1 LLDRAYLDIETSY
14 GGDITILG
22 VFRPPDDLIQ
32 IVHPEISRKSLL
44 GALDGAEEIVT
55 YWGHRFDLPVISRC
69 LGVRLRRRFQ
79 SRDLADHC
87 HRHNLYGGLKAVEKV
102 LGICRKTDGLT
113 GLDAMRLWEEWLRG
127 DGRALKMLLK
137 YNEEDVLNL
146 YLIEKELF
154 RFDAEAGSP
163 DGSS

>member
-1 LLDRAYLDIETSY
+1 MPDRAYLDIETSY

-22 VFRPPDDLIQ
+22 IFRPPDNLIQ
-32 IVHPEISRKSLL
+32 IVHPDVSRRSLL
-44 GALDGAEEIVT
+44 VALDGADEIVT

-87 HRHNLYGGLKAVEKV
+87 HRHNLYGGLKTVEKA
-102 LGICRKTDGLT
+102 LGICRDTDGLT
-113 GLDAMRLWEEWLRG
+113 GLDAMRLWEEWIHG
-127 DGRALKMLLK
+127 DRRALNTLLK

-154 RFDAEAGSP
+154 RFDAETRAP
-163 DGSS
+163 DGST